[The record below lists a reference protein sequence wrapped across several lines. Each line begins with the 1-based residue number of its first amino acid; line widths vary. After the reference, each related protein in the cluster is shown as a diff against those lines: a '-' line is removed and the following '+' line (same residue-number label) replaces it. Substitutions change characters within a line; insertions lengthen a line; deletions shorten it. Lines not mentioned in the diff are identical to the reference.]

1 MSLPQDKP
9 ALVIMAAGM
18 GSRFGGLKQIAPIGL
33 NGEPILAYSLY
44 DARKAGF
51 RKFVFIIKD
60 EIRDDFVKLVTS
72 KIPADCDV
80 KIVFQRVG
88 NIPSIYSVP
97 EGRVKPWGTSHAIL
111 AAKPVLNGPFAVINS
126 DDYYGPGAF
135 GPVYKFLETA
145 EEGHYCMMAY
155 NVANTLS
162 ENGGVTRGVCEVKD
176 GLLTKVVE
184 THEITK
190 DTDLA
195 PDTPVSMNLWG
206 FTKGFLDALEEGLD
220 PFLVKALHENPLKG
234 EYLLPDSVS
243 DQLKK
248 GAATVAVLR
257 TDDRWYGVT
266 YHEDLAPVRETL
278 RGFQKDGLYPEDL
291 FAGN

>member
-1 MSLPQDKP
+1 MSHQDKP

-18 GSRFGGLKQIAPIGL
+18 GSRFGGLKQIAPIGKK
-33 NGEPILAYSLY
+33 GEPILAYSLY
-44 DARKAGF
+44 DAQRAGF
-51 RKFVFIIKD
+51 RKFVFVIKD
-60 EIRDDFVKLVTS
+60 EIYNDFRELVLS
-72 KIPADCDV
+72 KIPAKYDV
-80 KIVFQRVG
+80 RVVFQRVG

-135 GPVYKFLETA
+135 GPVYEFLKKA
-145 EEGHYCMMAY
+145 KKGQYCMMAY

-162 ENGGVTRGVCEVKD
+162 ENGGVTRGVCEVKK

-190 DTDLA
+190 DSGLK

-206 FTKGFLDALEEGLD
+206 FTKDFLTALEKGLD

-243 DQLKK
+243 DQLKA

-257 TDDRWYGVT
+257 TNDRWYGVT
-266 YHEDLAPVRETL
+266 YKEDLAPVQATL
-278 RGFQKDGLYPEDL
+278 RGFQESGLYPEDL
-291 FAGN
+291 FAGK

>member
-1 MSLPQDKP
+1 MFPQDKP

-18 GSRFGGLKQIAPIGL
+18 GSRFGGLKQIAPIGR
-33 NGEPILAYSLY
+33 NGEPILAYSLF
-44 DARKAGF
+44 DAERAGF
-51 RKFVFIIKD
+51 RKFVFVIKD
-60 EIRDDFVKLVTS
+60 EIYNDFRELVLS
-72 KIPADCDV
+72 KIPNAYEV
-80 KIVFQRVG
+80 KVVFQRVG

-135 GPVYKFLETA
+135 GPVYKFLEKA
-145 EEGHYCMMAY
+145 NEGEYCMMAY

-190 DTDLA
+190 DTGLA

-206 FTKGFLDALEEGLD
+206 FTPDFLDALEKGLD

-243 DQLKK
+243 AQLASGK
-248 GAATVAVLR
+248 ATVAVLR
-257 TDDRWYGVT
+257 TNDRWYGVT
-266 YHEDLAPVRETL
+266 YKEDLEPVQKTL
-278 RGFQKDGLYPEDL
+278 RGFQDLGLYPDDI
-291 FAGN
+291 FAGK

>member
-1 MSLPQDKP
+1 MSHQDKP

-44 DARKAGF
+44 DARRAGF

-60 EIRDDFVKLVTS
+60 EIRSDFELLVTS

-80 KIVFQRVG
+80 KVVYQRVG
-88 NIPSIYSVP
+88 NIPSTFPVP
-97 EGRVKPWGTSHAIL
+97 EGREKPWGTSHAIL

-145 EEGHYCMMAY
+145 KKSQYCMMAY
-155 NVANTLS
+155 DLVNTLS
-162 ENGGVTRGVCEVKD
+162 ENGGVTRGVCSVKD
-176 GLLTKVVE
+176 GLLTEVVE

-190 DTDLA
+190 DTDLP

-206 FTKGFLDALEEGLD
+206 FTKDFLDVLEAGLA
-220 PFLVKALHENPLKG
+220 PFLEKALVENPLKG
-234 EYLLPDSVS
+234 EYLLPTSVS
-243 DQLKK
+243 DQLER
-248 GAATVAVLR
+248 GAATVTVLR
-257 TDDRWYGVT
+257 TNDRWYGVT
-266 YHEDLAPVRETL
+266 YHDDLAPVRETL
-278 RGFQKDGLYPEDL
+278 RGFQRSGLYPEDL
-291 FAGN
+291 FAGK